1 MKALNK
7 SPKSLARRRFIVMA
21 GAAGIIPFLGGVG
34 EASNTLRPV
43 KWQGS
48 ALGAE
53 ASIQLYHKDRVWAQ
67 KNLLRCQNEI
77 ARLENLFSLYRPQ
90 SEISKLNNQGS
101 LVNPSIEFLTL
112 LSDAMAFSKN
122 SGGIFDVTV
131 QPLWQLYATHFASPT
146 ADPEGPSQSEID
158 RILDLVGSDNII
170 LDTNRI
176 SFKKAGMGVTLN
188 GVAQGFITDRITDI
202 LKSAGFENVMVS
214 LGENFA
220 LGSKPDGDDWRAG
233 IISPV
238 DGKSIAKTVTLKN
251 KALATSGGYGSPFA
265 SNSVANHLLNPKTGK
280 TAAFK
285 SSVSV
290 IADTATTADMVSTAL
305 CLMPKSAGENLVREM
320 SEVDQVLYI

>member
-1 MKALNK
+1 MTAPNK

-53 ASIQLYHKDRVWAQ
+53 ASIQLYHKDTAWAQ
-67 KNLLRCQNEI
+67 RHLLGCQNEI
-77 ARLENLFSLYRPQ
+77 TRLENLFSLYRPQ
-90 SEISKLNNQGS
+90 SEISKLNSQGS
-101 LVNPSIEFLTL
+101 LANPSIEFLTL
-112 LSDAMAFSKN
+112 LSAAMAFSKN

-131 QPLWQLYATHFASPT
+131 QPLWQLYAAHFASPT
-146 ADPEGPSQSEID
+146 ADPAGPSQSEID
-158 RILDLVGSDNII
+158 RILDLVGSDKII
-170 LDTNRI
+170 LDTDRI

-188 GVAQGFITDRITDI
+188 VVAQGFMTDRITDI
-202 LKSAGFENVMVS
+202 LKTAGFENVMVS

-238 DGKSIAKTVTLKN
+238 DGKTIAKTVTLKN

-280 TAAFK
+280 TATFK
-285 SSVSV
+285 TSVSV

-305 CLMPKSAGENLVREM
+305 CLMSKSAGANVVKKM
-320 SEVDQVLYI
+320 SEVDQVIYI